1 MNRIKKILME
11 RDGLAST
18 EAESLIEEVREMM
31 VATAAYGDVQEAE
44 DIFTDELGLE
54 PDYIVD
60 LFM

>member
-1 MNRIKKILME
+1 MNRLKKIIMK
-11 RDGLAST
+11 RDSLTSE
-18 EAESLIEEVREMM
+18 EADSLLEEVRKMM
-31 VATAAYGDVQEAE
+31 NDAMAYGNVQEAE